1 MHPIDKKF
9 RQAGMFIVRKLWRF
23 ISFTVKKV
31 YTVSIVT
38 IAIVLSIFF
47 GLGGG
52 LIGSMDPEDVGTQDF
67 IKDTEK
73 VEYSFHAGDE
83 DADTRI
89 ARLNLTGQ
97 IAEEAMPPNI
107 FLGNTQVI
115 SGSKVK
121 KTLQKLAEDK
131 EINGVLV
138 ELTTPG
144 GSPVGSEMIAEG
156 IEDYQ
161 DQTDQTVVVHINS
174 LSASGG
180 LWASVPARHIMARD
194 IAQVG
199 SLGVAGRSLATV
211 ENPQSY
217 VGPEFIGEGDIEL
230 EQLSIGDF
238 KAPENPLNLTQ
249 QEKEEFFFRPAQD
262 LYDRFVSHVSEHRD
276 MEEEVLR
283 DDLGARI
290 FVGEKAKEVNYVDTL
305 GNKHDALQYIYD
317 EVNEGA
323 EALVLDA
330 TLRQTPENFF
340 EGLLMTYREPQVS
353 QTEKER
359 LIQSL
364 SICSQDMQP
373 LLSYGNSIQEF
384 CTRYQE

>member
-1 MHPIDKKF
+1 MHPIDKKA
-9 RQAGMFIVRKLWRF
+9 RQAGMFIVTRIWRF
-23 ISFTVKKV
+23 IAFTVRKV

-52 LIGSMDPEDVGTQDF
+52 LIGSMDPEDIETQDF
-67 IKDTEK
+67 VKDTEK

-89 ARLNLTGQ
+89 ARLDLTGQ
-97 IAEEAMPPNI
+97 IAEESMPPNI

-115 SGSKVK
+115 SGSQIK
-121 KTLQKLAEDK
+121 KTLQKLAED
-131 EINGVLV
+131 EDIQGVFL

-161 DQTDQTVVVHINS
+161 DQTDQPVVVHINS

-217 VGPEFIGEGDIEL
+217 VGPEFIGEGNIEL
-230 EQLSIGDF
+230 ETLSIGDF
-238 KAPENPLNLTQ
+238 KAPENPLNLTE

-276 MEEEVLR
+276 IEEEVLR

-290 FVGEKAKEVNYVDTL
+290 FVGEEAKEVNYIDAL
-305 GNKHDALQYIYD
+305 GNEQDALQYIYD
-317 EVNEGA
+317 EVNEGV

-330 TLRQTPENFF
+330 QLRQTPENFF

-364 SICSQDMQP
+364 SICSQQQP
-373 LLSYGNSIQEF
+373 LLSYKDSVREF